1 MKKQST
7 IKRVLIVEDSPT
19 ARQYLEHL
27 INSDPRLEVVGMA
40 RDGEEGVRLI
50 KLMRPDIVTMD
61 IYMPKMNGY
70 EVTQKIM
77 EECPVPIVIVTSSR
91 NPDDVGRSFRAIDA
105 GALAALEKPHG
116 PGHPKSKALAAKL
129 VQTLKTMSEVR
140 VVRRS
145 PKQKKQGGLPEVLPA
160 AGPAVARQR
169 VEVVAIGASTGGPP
183 VLKDILSGLKQGF
196 PAPIL
201 IVQHITQGFIEGMVE
216 WLNKTCELSIQ
227 IALDGEQIR
236 KGAVYFAPDGC
247 HMGVTGAGRIVL
259 RDGPVEN
266 NVRPS
271 VSHLFRFVADAYG
284 KTGAGILLTG
294 MGKDGAMELA
304 RMKEKGAITIVQDK
318 KSCVVYGM
326 PGEGVK
332 LNGAKHVLSPEGI
345 TDFLNSINNHPSTIN
360 NPKGNP

>member
-7 IKRVLIVEDSPT
+7 IIRVLIVEDSFT
-19 ARQYLEHL
+19 VRQYLEHV
-27 INSDPRLEVVGMA
+27 IDSDPRLEVVGTA
-40 RDGEEGVRLI
+40 KDGEEGV
-50 KLMRPDIVTMD
+50 KLVKLKHPDIVTMD

-70 EVTQKIM
+70 EATRKIM
-77 EECPVPIVIVTSSR
+77 EECPIPVIIVTS
-91 NPDDVGRSFRAIDA
+91 NWHPDDVKKSFRAIES
-105 GALAALEKPHG
+105 GALVVLEKPHG
-116 PGHPKSKALAAKL
+116 PGHPKSEALEAKL
-129 VQTLKTMSEVR
+129 VQTLKTMAEVR

-145 PKQKKQGGLPEVLPA
+145 PKQKKQRGVPEVLPA

-169 VEVVAIGASTGGPP
+169 VDVVAIGASTGGPP

-201 IVQHITQGFIEGMVE
+201 IVQHISRGFIEGMVE
-216 WLNKTCELSIQ
+216 WLNKECELSVQ
-227 IALDGEQIR
+227 IASDQEHIR
-236 KGAVYFAPDGC
+236 EGIVYFAPDGC

-266 NVRPS
+266 NVQPS

-284 KTGAGILLTG
+284 ETGAGILLTG
-294 MGKDGAMELA
+294 MGKDGALELA
-304 RMKEKGAITIVQDK
+304 RMKEKGAITIVQNK
-318 KSCVVYGM
+318 ESCVVYGM

-332 LNGAKHVLSPEGI
+332 LSGAKYVLSPEGI
-345 TDFLNSINNHPSTIN
+345 TAFLNSIN